1 MKFCCSRW
9 ASARILRCF
18 RARETLIIFCTL
30 RVTDL
35 TVPGSGSIKANIGHL
50 EGGSGLA
57 SILKSIMILEN
68 GIIPP
73 NALFEKLNTK
83 INAKFYHLEVKT
95 PYLSSYALSPD

>member
-1 MKFCCSRW
+1 MRACFVDSEPGKRW
-9 ASARILRCF
+9 LF
-18 RARETLIIFCTL
+18 LGLLMFTY
-30 RVTDL
+30 L

-83 INAKFYHLEVKT
+83 INAKFYHLEV
-95 PYLSSYALSPD
+95 